1 MIRMIIADDEPII
14 TAGIRK
20 LVNWNEL
27 GIEIVGQYMD
37 GKSALEG
44 IIAHRP
50 DIALLDISMPE
61 MTGVEVLK
69 ECRLLELPS
78 RVVFISGFQDFEY
91 AKAGIRYG
99 AVDYLLKPIIREEL
113 LTAIGKCISQLEQKL
128 IQPLNGEEET
138 EDYRGLLPLE
148 EGKYLPVYVEILQ
161 REEKNPSMEKL
172 IRFSVVSFIE
182 EYLEKRNQGIIFT
195 KNDDIAVILKGMSP
209 EEGKEAVSVIREEV
223 FAYMDC
229 PLGMVIG
236 GTVEHMSEIPQM
248 FQKCLYRKE
257 YFYFADQMQDPVL
270 LEGVPVFPPPE
281 SNEYFLKVRSQM
293 IDMIIAQDEKNL
305 KKSFE
310 QFAKLLCRM
319 AEGKKEDV
327 FFYFCSAVRALN
339 EKFQDL
345 ALPCPDYDEKELL
358 QKGRVCKN
366 YMELQQ
372 MFYAIIEE
380 YYSKIKATV
389 ANNNNKSFLEAKVY
403 IDKHYDEDLTLEILA
418 KETHMNPYY
427 FSTFFKKNAGE
438 NFKDYVSRVRV
449 QHAVSLL
456 VSTDMK
462 AYEIALKV
470 GFSDA
475 RGFSENFQR
484 IYHETPIAYRKRV
497 KGNETKPKEE

>member
-14 TAGIRK
+14 TAGIQK

-37 GKSALEG
+37 GKAALEG

-78 RVVFISGFQDFEY
+78 RVIFISGFQDFEY

-113 LTAIGKCISQLEQKL
+113 LTAIGKCISQLEKKL
-128 IQPLNGEEET
+128 MTPPNSEEKT

-161 REEKNPSMEKL
+161 QEEKNPSMKKL
-172 IRFSVVSFIE
+172 ISFSVISFIE

-195 KNDDIAVILKGMSP
+195 KNDDIAVILKGMSQ
-209 EEGKEAVSVIREEV
+209 EEGKEAVHAMRKEV
-223 FAYMDC
+223 FEYMGC

-236 GTVEHMSEIPQM
+236 EPVEHMSEIPQM

-257 YFYFADQMQDPVL
+257 YFYFADQMQDPIL

-281 SNEYFLKVRSQM
+281 SNEYFLRVRGQM

-305 KKSFE
+305 KKNFE
-310 QFAKLLCRM
+310 QFVKLLCRM

-339 EKFQDL
+339 EKFQNL
-345 ALPCPDYDEKELL
+345 ALPCPAYDEKELL
-358 QKGRVCKN
+358 QKGRACRN
-366 YMELQQ
+366 YLELQRE
-372 MFYAIIEE
+372 FYAVIEE
-380 YYSKIKATV
+380 YYGKIKATV
-389 ANNNNKSFLEAKVY
+389 ANNNNRSFLEAKIY

-475 RGFSENFQR
+475 RSFSENFQR

-497 KGNETKPKEE
+497 KGNETKSKEE

>member
-1 MIRMIIADDEPII
+1 MIKMIIADDEPII
-14 TAGIRK
+14 TSGIRK

-69 ECRLLELPS
+69 ECRLLELSS
-78 RVVFISGFQDFEY
+78 RVIFISGFQDFEY

-128 IQPLNGEEET
+128 TPSLNDEEKEA

-148 EGKYLPVYVEILQ
+148 EGKYLPAYVEILQ
-161 REEKNPSMEKL
+161 QEEKNPSMEKL
-172 IRFSVVSFIE
+172 LRFSVVSFIE
-182 EYLEKRNQGIIFT
+182 EYLEKQNQGIIFT
-195 KNDDIAVILKGMSP
+195 KNDDIVIVLRGMSP
-209 EEGKEAVSVIREEV
+209 EEGKEAADKIRKEV
-223 FAYMDC
+223 FEYMGC
-229 PLGMVIG
+229 SLGMVIG
-236 GTVEHMSEIPQM
+236 KTVDYMSEIPQM
-248 FQKCLYRKE
+248 FQKCLYMKE
-257 YFYFADQMQDPVL
+257 YFYFADQMQDLVL
-270 LEGVPVFPPPE
+270 LEGESVFPTPE
-281 SNEYFLKVRSQM
+281 SNEYFLKVRGQM

-310 QFAKLLCRM
+310 QFVKILCNM

-339 EKFQDL
+339 EKFQNL

-358 QKGRVCKN
+358 QTGRGCKN
-366 YMELQQ
+366 YLELQQ
-372 MFYAIIEE
+372 KFYAIMEE

-389 ANNNNKSFLEAKVY
+389 ANNNNKSFLEAKIY

-497 KGNETKPKEE
+497 KGKETK